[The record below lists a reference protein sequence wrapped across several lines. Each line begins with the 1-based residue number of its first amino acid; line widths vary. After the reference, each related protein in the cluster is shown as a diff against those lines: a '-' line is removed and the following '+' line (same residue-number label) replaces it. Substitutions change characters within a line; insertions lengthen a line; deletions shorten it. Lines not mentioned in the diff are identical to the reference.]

1 MVDGGFE
8 VIWSTS
14 LRSIPVLIPIL
25 MLFLSFWISEKVLQC
40 VFSPVWPQ
48 ADPWAQHHSVIRL
61 MCVNDNTVLTRFV
74 TVHITKLDLAPVH
87 HQFTHFSVCVRICVC
102 E

>member
-1 MVDGGFE
+1 
-8 VIWSTS
+8 
-14 LRSIPVLIPIL
+14 